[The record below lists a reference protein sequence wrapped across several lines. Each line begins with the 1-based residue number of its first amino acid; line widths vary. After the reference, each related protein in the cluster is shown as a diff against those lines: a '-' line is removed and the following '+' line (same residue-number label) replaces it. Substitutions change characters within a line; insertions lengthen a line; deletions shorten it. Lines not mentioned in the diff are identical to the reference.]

1 VASLTYAIEV
11 ERVRR
16 NLAEVRAE
24 VEAAAARVRRDPA
37 QVQVLAATKYV
48 HPAELPKLA
57 QAGIELVGENRAQ
70 ELEAK
75 AGAYGELFTWDF
87 IGTLQSRRVPL
98 IVPHVRL
105 IHSVASESA
114 LRVLARHLDGA
125 RPGLGVL
132 IEVNVAGEEGK
143 AGVLPAQLDELI
155 ELSPVPVEGLMTMPP
170 MTDRPEQ
177 SRRWFAALREL
188 AQERGMGTLSMGSSQ
203 DYAVAVEEGATIVR
217 LGSRLYR

>member
-1 VASLTYAIEV
+1 VAGLTYAVDV

-16 NLAEVRAE
+16 NLEEVREE
-24 VEAAAARVRRDPA
+24 VAAAAARAGSNPA
-37 QVQVLAATKYV
+37 RVQVLAATKYV
-48 HPAELPKLA
+48 PAAELPKLA

-70 ELEAK
+70 ELDAK
-75 AGAYGELFTWDF
+75 AREHGELFTWDF

-114 LRVLARHLDGA
+114 LRMLARHLDSA
-125 RPGLGVL
+125 RPRLRIL

-143 AGVLPAQLDELI
+143 AGVLPAHLDQLI

-170 MTDRPEQ
+170 MAERPEE

-188 AQERGMGTLSMGSSQ
+188 AQERDLGTLSMGSTQ
-203 DYAVAVEEGATIVR
+203 DYAVAVEEGATMVR